1 MSIAEPIPVEHQ
13 LEASREERLRR
24 VWQDPPGFFGWF
36 KHVNHRSIGHRY
48 LLTSFIFFLG
58 GGVLAL
64 LMRWQLRKPENHF
77 LGPDKYNQIFTMHGS
92 TMMFLFAVPMMFE
105 AWSTYLLPLI
115 MGNRNIALPRLN
127 AFSYYI
133 YLWGGIFLWVGFM
146 LNTGPDVGWFAY
158 PPLSGP
164 DFGPGKRP
172 DFWAQMITF
181 TELSALLVAIEVVI
195 TFMRMRAPGM
205 TLNRIP
211 VIAWGMVITAFMVIF
226 AMPSI
231 MLGST
236 FLLLD
241 RTVSTHLYNPAEGG
255 DVLLYQHLFWF
266 FGHPE
271 VYIIF
276 IPGTSM
282 VSTIVSTFSRRP
294 VFGYLAIV
302 LSMATTAFVGFGV
315 WVHHMFATGL
325 PKLSE
330 SFFTA
335 ASLMI
340 VIPTGIQVFCWL
352 VTLWTG
358 KVVWRSP
365 LLFVMGFFFIFILG
379 GMTGVMLAAI
389 PVDLQVHDTYFVVA
403 HLHYVL
409 IGGAVFPLFGG
420 FYYWLPKITGRM
432 LSESLAKLNFWLL
445 FIGFNLTFF
454 PMHALG
460 LHGMPRRVYT
470 YPVNMGWQWMSSLAT
485 VGAILMALGGLVFVV
500 NYFVSHRRGAPAG
513 DNPWGASTL
522 EWATSSPPPVYNF
535 LDLPTAGGRDPL
547 WEQPPDQPI
556 VTGLHEDAREVLV
569 TKTLDAD
576 PEHREEFPKPSSWPF
591 WCSVT
596 VAAFFIGTVF
606 TAKSVLWTT
615 PFVFITLVGWFWPH
629 KQAVHRRRAREIWE
643 HEQ

>member
-1 MSIAEPIPVEHQ
+1 MDTRSAGHQAGKPYAAESNDVGGLAGATRLSANASLRLMSVAQPIPAEKQ
-13 LEASREERLRR
+13 LEPSREERLRK
-24 VWQDPPGFFGWF
+24 VWQDPPGFFGWST
-36 KHVNHRSIGHRY
+36 HVNHRSIGRRY
-48 LLTSFIFFLG
+48 FFTAMVFFSL

-77 LGPDKYNQIFTMHGS
+77 VGPDLYNQLFTMHGS

-105 AWSTYLLPLI
+105 AWSSYLLPL
-115 MGNRNIALPRLN
+115 MVGNRNIALPRLN

-133 YLWGGIFLWVGFM
+133 YLWGGIFLWIGFI
-146 LNTGPDVGWFAY
+146 LNTGGDVGWFAY
-158 PPLSGP
+158 VPLSGP
-164 DFGPGKRP
+164 DFPPGKRA

-195 TFMRMRAPGM
+195 TFMRLRAPGM

-241 RTVSTHLYNPAEGG
+241 RTVGTHFYNPAEGG

-276 IPGTSM
+276 IPGSAI
-282 VSTIVSTFSRRP
+282 VSTIVSTFARRP

-340 VIPTGIQVFCWL
+340 VVPTGIQVFCWM
-352 VTLWTG
+352 VTLWKG
-358 KVVWRSP
+358 KVVWRTP
-365 LLFVMGFFFIFILG
+365 LLFVLGFFFIFILG

-389 PVDLQVHDTYFVVA
+389 PVDLQVHDTFFVVA

-420 FYYWLPKITGRM
+420 LYYWLPKITGRM

-485 VGAILMALGGLVFVV
+485 LGAILMALGGLVFVI
-500 NYFVSHRRGAPAG
+500 NYFV
-513 DNPWGASTL
+513 
-522 EWATSSPPPVYNF
+522 
-535 LDLPTAGGRDPL
+535 
-547 WEQPPDQPI
+547 
-556 VTGLHEDAREVLV
+556 
-569 TKTLDAD
+569 
-576 PEHREEFPKPSSWPF
+576 
-591 WCSVT
+591 
-596 VAAFFIGTVF
+596 
-606 TAKSVLWTT
+606 
-615 PFVFITLVGWFWPH
+615 
-629 KQAVHRRRAREIWE
+629 
-643 HEQ
+643 